1 MRISFLVTALL
12 APIVAFAGD
21 SEWTSGWGQGVS
33 EAWVTQGAG
42 NQIMAFCDNGGTLD
56 DPAGVRFMIGGDSPK
71 GDRVTLVF
79 DNQPPIQLML
89 SNGTIPSNC
98 HACMSNY
105 EKAIE
110 MLKQH
115 SRVHVLTEAGETA
128 TFTLRGSREA
138 ISDCVP
144 GFAR

>member
-1 MRISFLVTALL
+1 MS
-12 APIVAFAGD
+12 AGD
-21 SEWTSGWGQGVS
+21 SEWSSGWGQGVS

-42 NQIMAFCDNGGTLD
+42 NQIMAFCDNGGTLE
-56 DPAGVRFMIGGDSPK
+56 DPAGIRFMIGGDSPVK
-71 GDRVTLVF
+71 DRVVLVF
-79 DNQPPIQLML
+79 DNAPPIQVTLDD
-89 SNGTIPSNC
+89 GVITSNC

-105 EKAIE
+105 EYIIG
-110 MLKQH
+110 MLKRHNQ
-115 SRVHVLTEAGETA
+115 VHVMTDTGQTA